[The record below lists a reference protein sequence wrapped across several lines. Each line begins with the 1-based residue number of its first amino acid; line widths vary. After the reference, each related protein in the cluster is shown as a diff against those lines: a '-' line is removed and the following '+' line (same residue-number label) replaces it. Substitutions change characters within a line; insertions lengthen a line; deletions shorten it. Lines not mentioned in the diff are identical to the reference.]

1 MATAGA
7 ASYTSFIPVSEDS
20 VRLNE
25 SVPPREDVANEGAE
39 YAIIIYPTKVG
50 KIRLNSVVLL
60 VACTIE
66 TSRQYG

>member
-25 SVPPREDVANEGAE
+25 SAPPREDVANEGGE
-39 YAIIIYPTKVG
+39 YAIIIYPTKMG
-50 KIRLNSVVLL
+50 KIRLDRVVSL